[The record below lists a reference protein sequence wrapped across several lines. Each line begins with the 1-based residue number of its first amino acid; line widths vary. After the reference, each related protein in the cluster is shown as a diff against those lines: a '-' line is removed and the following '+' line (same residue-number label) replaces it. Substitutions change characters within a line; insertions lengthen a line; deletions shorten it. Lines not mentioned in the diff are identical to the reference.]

1 MARMIY
7 TYNHPTKGLL
17 TGKLE
22 LFIPAGREIT
32 DEHMRQYSGIDESD
46 VHWHLLKS
54 PKRVDRVV
62 FEYEDGKYIIGPMRT
77 FTAMSQ
83 GEGRAIRK
91 SPAIGAP
98 YGNKHINPPADA
110 YRYVGRTS
118 GRFTGTMENPQTIPR
133 SLAEAEKQMQEDWK
147 QEVQKE

>member
-32 DEHMRQYSGIDESD
+32 DEHMKRYSGIDESD

-98 YGNKHINPPADA
+98 YKIDPEGDKTFSDVSDALAYLTREQNKTFREMRKIIHDSITLDVPKGLGKTG
-110 YRYVGRTS
+110 YR
-118 GRFTGTMENPQTIPR
+118 
-133 SLAEAEKQMQEDWK
+133 
-147 QEVQKE
+147 